1 MILAKWWHKEP
12 QKSTP
17 PQNQLKPVIINFF
30 RILETSQGFKQS
42 SECLFKKI
50 SWIREPCGI
59 KLTLV
64 LSWAPKSLAVLKI
77 TAHIP
82 STGTAR
88 TNLICKQNEIIF
100 FDLCNGSLED
110 LMKGLL
116 YQPLLLRTPPE
127 LMLITKNCPRANADN
142 QELLQG

>member
-1 MILAKWWHKEP
+1 MLIQE
-12 QKSTP
+12 
-17 PQNQLKPVIINFF
+17 NQLNQ
-30 RILETSQGFKQS
+30 RAL
-42 SECLFKKI
+42 
-50 SWIREPCGI
+50 WH

-116 YQPLLLRTPPE
+116 YQPLLL
-127 LMLITKNCPRANADN
+127 TKNSPRANADN
-142 QELLQG
+142 QELPQG